1 MTEFKVPTR
10 GDVSENNKAIFDNL
24 KNAIGMVPNL
34 YATMAYSD
42 TALSNYLQ
50 FQNGKTSFSSKEKEV
65 VNLVVSQ
72 ANGCH
77 YCQAAHT
84 AIAKMNGFKDNE
96 ILQIRVGFSNW
107 DSKIDALAKLAK
119 AITESKGAGV
129 VDELRDFYAEGYT
142 NASLVDLILLIADK
156 IVMNYLHNI
165 TNVPIDFPL
174 APELESET
182 A

>member
-1 MTEFKVPTR
+1 MKEFKVPTR
-10 GDVSENNKAIFDNL
+10 GDVSENNQVIFDNL
-24 KNAIGMVPNL
+24 KKALGMVPNL

-50 FQNGKTSFSSKEKEV
+50 FQNSKTSFSNKEKEV

-72 ANGCH
+72 INGCQ

-84 AIAKMNGFKDNE
+84 AIAQMNGFKDNE
-96 ILQIRVGFSNW
+96 IIQIRLGFSNW
-107 DSKIDALAKLAK
+107 DSKIDALAKLTK
-119 AITESKGAGV
+119 AITETKGTSV
-129 VDELRDFYAEGYT
+129 EEELSDFYNAGYT

-165 TNVPIDFPL
+165 ISVPIDFPV
-174 APELESET
+174 APELEMESL
-182 A
+182 